1 MLEVDTNFSALEG
14 LGFIPLC
21 LGDKVFVPLL
31 IESHAFY
38 FMKLEGSC
46 SGVHKPQ
53 VYKFCTVIFS
63 VIFGEFCVS
72 VHTEQKVPHNRSHI
86 TLELW
91 VSSVKLAYVTV
102 PGT

>member
-1 MLEVDTNFSALEG
+1 M
-14 LGFIPLC
+14 
-21 LGDKVFVPLL
+21 LGDRLFVPLL
-31 IESHAFY
+31 IECHAFY

-53 VYKFCTVIFS
+53 VKKSCKVIFS
-63 VIFGEFCVS
+63 VIFGAFSLQSSHVKCVS
-72 VHTEQKVPHNRSHI
+72 VHIEQKVPHNRSHI

-91 VSSVKLAYVTV
+91 VSSVELAYVTV